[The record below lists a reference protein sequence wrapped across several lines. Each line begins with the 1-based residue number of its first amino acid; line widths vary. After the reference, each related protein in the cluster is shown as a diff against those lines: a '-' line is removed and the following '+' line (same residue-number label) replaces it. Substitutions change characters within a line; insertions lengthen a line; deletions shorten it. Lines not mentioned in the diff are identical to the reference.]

1 MLSLSATSTGSV
13 KKVNLEAANVKP
25 ADSRLSTKDTT
36 NDNFVS
42 ALETILDDTDVSPV
56 NKTMSNREM
65 TTINLFDSYNKS
77 RTGSVSDTNISTTEI
92 LLNSEKKELDANKN
106 MADGLRSADNEFKP
120 SQPWRLDKYMNTHE
134 YAGE

>member
-65 TTINLFDSYNKS
+65 TTINLFDS
-77 RTGSVSDTNISTTEI
+77 
-92 LLNSEKKELDANKN
+92 
-106 MADGLRSADNEFKP
+106 
-120 SQPWRLDKYMNTHE
+120 
-134 YAGE
+134 